1 MEDNRKRFAAED
13 LRALIAALLH
23 YFEVAQKDA
32 HTAAEVLIDADLKG
46 IESHGI
52 AHLPWHRGYIPGL
65 REGLINARASIKVLR
80 ESPTTVSYTHL
91 RAHET

>member
-1 MEDNRKRFAAED
+1 MWIMEDKRKRFAAED

-46 IESHGI
+46 IELS
-52 AHLPWHRGYIPGL
+52 
-65 REGLINARASIKVLR
+65 LIHI
-80 ESPTTVSYTHL
+80 
-91 RAHET
+91 